1 MKVGILHYDAGNLF
15 SIKSAIEEI
24 GVKPIFLKNPV
35 EVFNY
40 PLILPGVGNF
50 SHVIQEI
57 RSRNFDEFI
66 FEKIKK
72 GISLL
77 GICVGMQILFGK
89 SEEGNESGLDILKGR
104 VQRIKAD
111 RLPHIGWNKI
121 EILENSR
128 ILKGLK
134 NKYFYFLH
142 SYKCVPESGIKTSDV
157 FYYERF
163 TASVES
169 ENIYG
174 VQFHPEK
181 SGKEGLLILKNFFKI

>member
-1 MKVGILHYDAGNLF
+1 MKTGILHCDTGNLF

-24 GVKPIFLKNPV
+24 GVKPIFLKSPV
-35 EVFNY
+35 ETFNY

-50 SHVIQEI
+50 AHVIREI
-57 RSRNFDEFI
+57 RKRNLDEFI

-72 GISLL
+72 GIPLL
-77 GICVGMQILFGK
+77 GICVGMQILFEK
-89 SEEGNESGLDILKGR
+89 SEEGNEAGLGVLKGI
-104 VQRIKAD
+104 VQKIKAD
-111 RLPHIGWNKI
+111 RLPHIGWNRI

-134 NKYFYFLH
+134 NRYFYFLH
-142 SYKCVPESGIKTSDV
+142 SYKCVPENNIKTSDV

-163 TASVES
+163 AASVES
-169 ENIYG
+169 ENVYG

-181 SGKEGLLILKNFFKI
+181 SGKEGILILKNFFKI